1 MFEGSEIVM
10 LSHILGFATGSNPSA
25 RIPPTQQ
32 EYHKC
37 RLVTRQDMLRTMCLD
52 APLFTP
58 FAWLSHLAVLSVAG
72 NIVVTLTLMYSYLTE
87 RGRKSLTCPVYAVR
101 TEWLMLRADE
111 ADRAGDSWPVDTGSG
126 RGGRCRRRRSQPGDS
141 SLSSVAD
148 KEPGLSLQSPAARSP
163 TSAASLPVVCPA
175 AAVA

>member
-1 MFEGSEIVM
+1 MFAGSDIVM

-32 EYHKC
+32 EDHKC
-37 RLVTRQDMLRTMCLD
+37 TLVTRQVMLRPMCLD

-72 NIVVTLTLMYSYLTE
+72 KVVATLTLMYSYLTVHRD

-111 ADRAGDSWPVDTGSG
+111 ADQAGDAWPVDTGSG

-148 KEPGLSLQSPAARSP
+148 KEPGLSSAARSP